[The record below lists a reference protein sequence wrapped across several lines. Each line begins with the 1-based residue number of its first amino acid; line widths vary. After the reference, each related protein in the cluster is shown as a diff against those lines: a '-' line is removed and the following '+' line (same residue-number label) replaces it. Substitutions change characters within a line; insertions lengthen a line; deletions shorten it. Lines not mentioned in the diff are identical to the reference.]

1 MLKSAHCF
9 SVENTSG
16 LALVAVMALLFF
28 GCPAPLKPPPA
39 PPGAEPAP
47 SMARIEPSAYP
58 DFSDDL
64 DFEGLEHGIRQS
76 IVYLQSQPPGRE
88 FEFGRDRYTAAHLLL
103 SLQRF
108 QGFIRN
114 RPSGAVLQK
123 HIRTFYRVYQS
134 AGRDQKGEV
143 LFTLETEKVTYE
155 VESPADG
162 VLAKILIREGET
174 VPVGAV
180 VGYIA
185 QAGVEQYDWL
195 TTLQMMDG
203 LGLAATPP
211 GPLIMLVQ
219 FVGFLAGWNH
229 PGSLGPLLGSVT
241 GSLVATYFTFL
252 PSFMFIFVGAPYIE
266 RLIGN
271 TKMSAALATITPA
284 VVGVVLNRLN
294 VTLIAFNWQLPASQ
308 RYFPHWIEISLS
320 VFIVTVGIVAFRF
333 IVTRMPIFYEH
344 PEYGESH

>member
-114 RPSGAVLQK
+114 RPSGADLQK

-143 LFTLETEKVTYE
+143 LFTGYYE
-155 VESPADG
+155 PQLKGRRSTSPDPHG
-162 VLAKILIREGET
+162 QLSQGSFILQLKGITLMAMSLLIKLKR
-174 VPVGAV
+174 P
-180 VGYIA
+180 
-185 QAGVEQYDWL
+185 EQ
-195 TTLQMMDG
+195 
-203 LGLAATPP
+203 
-211 GPLIMLVQ
+211 
-219 FVGFLAGWNH
+219 
-229 PGSLGPLLGSVT
+229 LLLSC
-241 GSLVATYFTFL
+241 
-252 PSFMFIFVGAPYIE
+252 I
-266 RLIGN
+266 
-271 TKMSAALATITPA
+271 K
-284 VVGVVLNRLN
+284 VLNQPYRIL
-294 VTLIAFNWQLPASQ
+294 LLMI
-308 RYFPHWIEISLS
+308 R
-320 VFIVTVGIVAFRF
+320 G
-333 IVTRMPIFYEH
+333 
-344 PEYGESH
+344 

>member
-58 DFSDDL
+58 DFSHDL

-143 LFTLETEKVTYE
+143 LFTGYYEPQLKGRRSTSPDHRYPIYGRPEDLLSIDLGAFAEKYKGE
-155 VESPADG
+155 
-162 VLAKILIREGET
+162 KIIGR
-174 VPVGAV
+174 VQNGAV
-180 VGYIA
+180 VPYHDRRDIDEAGALFGKA
-185 QAGVEQYDWL
+185 QALAWVGDPVELFFLHIQGSGKVILPDRSVLHLHY
-195 TTLQMMDG
+195 
-203 LGLAATPP
+203 AASN
-211 GPLIMLVQ
+211 GRRRS
-219 FVGFLAGWNH
+219 GKSRA
-229 PGSLGPLLGSVT
+229 SST
-241 GSLVATYFTFL
+241 GMPRKKVAK
-252 PSFMFIFVGAPYIE
+252 AC
-266 RLIGN
+266 R
-271 TKMSAALATITPA
+271 
-284 VVGVVLNRLN
+284 
-294 VTLIAFNWQLPASQ
+294 
-308 RYFPHWIEISLS
+308 
-320 VFIVTVGIVAFRF
+320 
-333 IVTRMPIFYEH
+333 TRARD
-344 PEYGESH
+344 